1 MKNLNKR
8 TLIIAVS
15 TLIVGILL
23 GWVLFGG
30 SASTHNHE
38 LDHST
43 ESANKETVW
52 TCSMHPQI
60 RQNEPGQCPICGMD
74 LIPLEDE
81 DDDGADPAVISMSAA
96 ALQLAGVS
104 TTFVEKS
111 QPVKRIRLNGKVLA
125 DERLMTSQSSHLS
138 GRIEKLLV
146 NFTGEYVR
154 KGEPIA
160 TIYSPDMV
168 TAQEELFEAN
178 KTKETQPHLFNSA
191 KEKLKNWKLSDQQ
204 IEEILEKKETQGVF
218 SIRADVSGYVTKKM
232 INPGDYITRGETLF
246 EIANL
251 SKVWILFDVYEADM
265 NWIKK
270 GNPITFTVSSLP
282 GKSFE
287 GKLTYIDP
295 VINPTTRVAKAR
307 LELQNSEGILK
318 PEMYVTGW
326 VEAELS
332 EFPSALIVPKSA
344 VMWTGER
351 SVVYIKSVTDNR
363 TGFLMREVT
372 LGPSLGKSYVV
383 LEGLEE
389 GEEIASHGTFS
400 IDAAAQ
406 LAGKPSMMGH
416 ERNGESDENYSH
428 SAFDSHDPVSINN
441 QAKKALEPVVTNYF
455 KLKDALVGDDLT
467 AAQKT
472 SVEMAKIVS
481 QVDMHLFK
489 GDAHDMWM
497 DYSKIFSDQLE
508 HMHHFNDI
516 EEVRKHFQPI
526 SDAIIAMA
534 QNFGSLNDKTVYVQF
549 CPMAFDDKGAF
560 WISSE
565 SEIRN
570 PYFGSSML
578 TCGEVTDEIK

>member
-8 TLIIAVS
+8 TLVIAVS
-15 TLIVGILL
+15 TLVVGILL

-30 SASTHNHE
+30 SSSTHNHE

-60 RQNEPGQCPICGMD
+60 RQNEPGLCPICGMD
-74 LIPLEDE
+74 LIPLADE
-81 DDDGADPAVISMSAA
+81 DGDGGDPAVISMSATA
-96 ALQLAGVS
+96 MQLAGVS
-104 TTFVEKS
+104 TTFVEKT

-160 TIYSPDMV
+160 TIYSPDLV
-168 TAQEELFEAN
+168 TAQEELFEAH
-178 KTKETQPHLFNSA
+178 KTKESQPHLFQSA
-191 KEKLKNWKLSDQQ
+191 KEKLRNWKLSEQQ
-204 IEEILEKKETQGVF
+204 IDEILEKNETQGVF
-218 SIRADVSGYVTKKM
+218 SIQADVSGYVMKKM

-251 SKVWILFDVYEADM
+251 SKVWVLFDVYEADM

-295 VINPTTRVAKAR
+295 VIDPTTRVAKAR
-307 LELQNSEGILK
+307 LELQNADGILK

-326 VEAELS
+326 VEAELA
-332 EFPSALIVPKSA
+332 ELPRALVVPKSA

-363 TGFLMREVT
+363 TGFIMREIT
-372 LGPSLGKSYVV
+372 LGPSLGDSYVV
-383 LEGLEE
+383 VDGLKE

-406 LAGKPSMMGH
+406 LAGKPSMMSH
-416 ERNGESDENYSH
+416 ERNGENDENYSH
-428 SAFDSHDPVSINN
+428 NAFDSHEPVSISN
-441 QAKKALEPVVTNYF
+441 QAKRALEPVLTSYF
-455 KLKDALVGDDLT
+455 KLKDALVGDDLP
-467 AAQKT
+467 AAQKV
-472 SVEMAKIVS
+472 SIEMRNTVN

-489 GDAHDMWM
+489 DDAHDMWM

-508 HMHHFNDI
+508 HMHHFNEI

-526 SDAIIAMA
+526 SDAIIAMT

-578 TCGEVTDEIK
+578 TCGEVTDEIE

>member
-1 MKNLNKR
+1 
-8 TLIIAVS
+8 
-15 TLIVGILL
+15 
-23 GWVLFGG
+23 
-30 SASTHNHE
+30 
-38 LDHST
+38 
-43 ESANKETVW
+43 
-52 TCSMHPQI
+52 
-60 RQNEPGQCPICGMD
+60 MD
-74 LIPLEDE
+74 LIPLADE
-81 DDDGADPAVISMSAA
+81 DGDGGDPAAISMSATA
-96 ALQLAGVS
+96 MQLAGVS
-104 TTFVEKS
+104 TTFVEKT

-146 NFTGEYVR
+146 NFTGQYVR

-160 TIYSPDMV
+160 TIYSPDLV
-168 TAQEELFEAN
+168 TAQEELFEAHE
-178 KTKETQPHLFNSA
+178 TKESQPHLFQSA
-191 KEKLKNWKLSDQQ
+191 KEKLRNWKLSEQQ
-204 IEEILEKKETQGVF
+204 IDEILEKKETQGIF
-218 SIRADVSGYVTKKM
+218 SILADVSGYVMKKM
-232 INPGDYITRGETLF
+232 INTGDYITRGETLF

-251 SKVWILFDVYEADM
+251 SKVWILFDMYEADM

-270 GNPITFTVSSLP
+270 GNPIKFTVSSLP

-307 LELQNSEGILK
+307 LELQNADGILK

-326 VEAELS
+326 VEAELAQL
-332 EFPSALIVPKSA
+332 PSALVVPKTA

-363 TGFLMREVT
+363 TGFVMREVT

-383 LEGLEE
+383 VEGLKE

-406 LAGKPSMMGH
+406 LAGKPSMMSH
-416 ERNGESDENYSH
+416 ERNGENLENYSH
-428 SAFDSHDPVSINN
+428 NSFDSHEPVSLTK
-441 QAKKALEPVVTNYF
+441 QAKRALEPVLTSYF

-467 AAQKT
+467 AAQKA
-472 SVEMAKIVS
+472 SVEMGKTVN

-489 GDAHDMWM
+489 GVAHDMWM
-497 DYSKIFSDQLE
+497 DYSKIFSEQLE

-526 SDAIIAMA
+526 SDAIIAMT

-578 TCGEVTDEIK
+578 TCGEVMDEIE